1 MDQPMRWVCLCLD
14 AHNFVAGPAPRADE
28 ISRMMHRGH
37 VRPPSRDSPPAAYM
51 LRSQI
56 HQPIWVALCLFLNPP
71 PTTADKALRQALDEG
86 STTMLAEI
94 FLLRMEAIYRVSEGS
109 APTGNSRFVPITV
122 PRSSPR
128 LLWVPQQSRDF
139 KDADRPLRP
148 ESSAS

>member
-1 MDQPMRWVCLCLD
+1 M
-14 AHNFVAGPAPRADE
+14 
-28 ISRMMHRGH
+28 
-37 VRPPSRDSPPAAYM
+37 
-51 LRSQI
+51 
-56 HQPIWVALCLFLNPP
+56 FLNPP
-71 PTTADKALRQALDEG
+71 ATTADKALRQALDEG

-128 LLWVPQQSRDF
+128 LLWVTQQSRDF